1 VKLGNCRAV
10 PLSLGPST
18 PGGLPAPFLNHTRLD
33 SLRINV
39 LSSIV
44 QGTHRSAEDL
54 KKSLSGRTRK
64 WIGGGYSVCRIGVAF
79 ALTALVLLITW
90 HSAAFEPP
98 AIPLTV
104 RVSPEYSDRRF
115 PYITYHK
122 VWQGTP
128 AERDDV
134 AIPAVAIVCG
144 EKENSRILAEA
155 GRMAFY
161 LGLWC
166 EDIGFGV
173 KNVMEKGMPRLMI
186 MDSDLQKTDVSNFI
200 VAGTNNNLV
209 SKYGIRFEG
218 SSVISLQADSN
229 RFLFAGGRTD
239 QETMETLRY
248 MADVR
253 LNFKAGAYRTF
264 FNFVRLRGYVAVK
277 NWVAAMETIESPEGL
292 SACGRN
298 MALASPMMAKAPDA
312 IRKHVKH
319 RNHILYHLLPQA
331 VEEKNSA
338 KASQLWH
345 EAMKTCYG
353 CHQGVGGIPRLRKF
367 IPLEDVHAKHQRLLE
382 RFKFINS
389 CKTCHYNETHVKG
402 YDE

>member
-1 VKLGNCRAV
+1 VR
-10 PLSLGPST
+10 
-18 PGGLPAPFLNHTRLD
+18 
-33 SLRINV
+33 RIWF
-39 LSSIV
+39 
-44 QGTHRSAEDL
+44 
-54 KKSLSGRTRK
+54 SLS
-64 WIGGGYSVCRIGVAF
+64 V
-79 ALTALVLLITW
+79 TALVLLTAW

-122 VWQGTP
+122 VWTGTP

-144 EKENSRILAEA
+144 EKENSRVLAEA

-161 LGLWC
+161 LGVWC

-173 KNVMEKGMPRLMI
+173 KNVMEKGMPRLLI
-186 MDSDLQKTDVSNFI
+186 MDSDLQKTDASNFI
-200 VAGTNNNLV
+200 VVGTNNTLI

-218 SSVISLQADSN
+218 SSVISLQADSK

-264 FNFVRLRGYVAVK
+264 FNFVRLRGYVEVK

-298 MALASPMMAKAPDA
+298 MALASPMMARATDK

-319 RNHILYHLLPQA
+319 RNRILYNLLPKA
-331 VEEKNSA
+331 VREKDSA
-338 KASQLWH
+338 NASQLWR

-353 CHQGVGGIPRLRKF
+353 CHQGKGGIPQLRNF
-367 IPLEDVHAKHQRLLE
+367 IPLEDVHAKHQRLWG
-382 RFKFINS
+382 RFQSMGS

-402 YDE
+402 YD

>member
-1 VKLGNCRAV
+1 
-10 PLSLGPST
+10 
-18 PGGLPAPFLNHTRLD
+18 
-33 SLRINV
+33 V

-44 QGTHRSAEDL
+44 QGTHRRAEDL
-54 KKSLSGRTRK
+54 KKSLSGRTRE
-64 WIGGGYSVCRIGVAF
+64 WIGGGYSVRRIGVAL
-79 ALTALVLLITW
+79 ALIALVLLTAW

-134 AIPAVAIVCG
+134 AIPAVAVVCG

-186 MDSDLQKTDVSNFI
+186 MDSDLQKTDVFNFI
-200 VAGTNNNLV
+200 VAGKNNTLV

-218 SSVISLQADSN
+218 SSVISLQAGSK

-239 QETMETLRY
+239 QETREALQY

-298 MALASPMMAKAPDA
+298 MALASPMIAEAPDA

-319 RNHILYHLLPQA
+319 RNRILYNLLPQT
-331 VEEKNSA
+331 VKEKDSA

-367 IPLEDVHAKHQRLLE
+367 IPLEDVHAKHQRLSE
-382 RFKFINS
+382 RFRSINS